1 MSGRRGILG
10 RWGTLARWAASLALT
25 VLMVVTLQAL
35 DGRERQALRGDRLY
49 FPSGRALVESSV
61 GFREVAAD
69 WLWFRF
75 VQYFG
80 DYAKGRHDLRYFE
93 LLMDAIMRLDP
104 RFVEAYHFASLVSW
118 SELGDFDKALDYL
131 KRGIV
136 HNPGSA
142 KLHFQVG
149 FTHYVFFRDYQR
161 AAVWFEAASRC
172 PDGGETESRFA
183 AFARYR
189 AGDDRVSLDL
199 WRELRRSTGNP
210 QMQSLAEKMIAKLER
225 RLKAQELY
233 GADFIG
239 PIPEL

>member
-1 MSGRRGILG
+1 MSGRRG
-10 RWGTLARWAASLALT
+10 TLARWSATLALT
-25 VLMVVTLQAL
+25 ALMVVTLQAL
-35 DGRERQALRGDRLY
+35 DGRERQVARDDRLY

-80 DYAKGRHDLRYFE
+80 SYAKGQHDLRYFE

-136 HNPGSA
+136 HNPDSA

-149 FTHYVFFRDYQR
+149 FTHYVFFRDYPR

-199 WRELRRSTGNP
+199 WKELRRSTGNP

-225 RLKAQELY
+225 RLKAQALY

>member
-1 MSGRRGILG
+1 MRDRRGIA
-10 RWGTLARWAASLALT
+10 ARWAGALALA
-25 VLMVVTLQAL
+25 VLMAVTLETL
-35 DGRERQALRGDRLY
+35 DDRERQALRGDRLY
-49 FPSGRALVESSV
+49 FPSGRALVESTV

-136 HNPGSA
+136 HNPDSA

-149 FTHYVFFRDYQR
+149 FTHYVFFRDYER
-161 AAVWFEAASRC
+161 SAVWFEAASRC
-172 PDGGETESRFA
+172 PDGGETEARFA

-199 WRELRRSTGNP
+199 WKELRRSTDSP
-210 QMQSLAEKMIAKLER
+210 QMHELADRMIEKLER
-225 RLKAQELY
+225 RLAILGEY
-233 GADFIG
+233 GANFIG

>member
-1 MSGRRGILG
+1 MRAPG
-10 RWGTLARWAASLALT
+10 GTLARWAAALALT
-25 VLMVVTLQAL
+25 ALMAASLTAL
-35 DGRERQALRGDRLY
+35 DERERHVAGNDRLY

-80 DYAKGRHDLRYFE
+80 SYAKGQHDLRYFE
-93 LLMDAIMRLDP
+93 LLVDAITRLDP
-104 RFVEAYHFASLVSW
+104 RFVEAYHFASLVAW
-118 SELGDFDKALDYL
+118 SELGDFDRALDFL
-131 KRGIV
+131 KLGIL

-149 FTHYVFFRDYQR
+149 FTHYVFFHDYPR
-161 AAVWFEAASRC
+161 AATWFEAASRC
-172 PDGGETESRFA
+172 PDGGEMEARFA

-189 AGDDRVSLDL
+189 AGDDGVSLEL
-199 WRELRRSTGNP
+199 WKQLRESTDSP
-210 QMQSLAEKMIAKLER
+210 QMRDLADTMIAKLER
-225 RLKAQELY
+225 RLAIQKLY
-233 GADFIG
+233 GPDFIG